1 MAVRRKKMCL
11 LVYGD
16 RRSFQFSRVKNKSK
30 SKLLSIFCLDII
42 YYYTLIFFDTI
53 LWSGIHVWMF
63 LVVSSGQRYLVR
75 CPRGVDKRWA
85 EDYIHFKSIWAN
97 MGGFLDFRSSHRCFF
112 SPLYC
117 LFIIS
122 MRDSAKGPMAPLAHR
137 VGLSVTESPNT
148 CFPLCYDKSW
158 LVPGIETQKHLPYTL
173 HNYHQWGTLTF
184 PWWEIWVK
192 CSKHNQDNR
201 LERKRS
207 DACEAWLI
215 ANLSEFPQARLTRH
229 AGQKWTAKRLS
240 FHF

>member
-148 CFPLCYDKSW
+148 FSIVLWQVLTCSRHRDP
-158 LVPGIETQKHLPYTL
+158 ETPTLYTSQLPSMRDV
-173 HNYHQWGTLTF
+173 NIPVVG
-184 PWWEIWVK
+184 
-192 CSKHNQDNR
+192 
-201 LERKRS
+201 
-207 DACEAWLI
+207 
-215 ANLSEFPQARLTRH
+215 NL
-229 AGQKWTAKRLS
+229 G
-240 FHF
+240 